1 MMPEKQTEATTKP
14 TAKYRSQ
21 FRIYVDVMSVIQRE
35 SNQAKPTRILYGANL
50 SHDRLV
56 KYLEELKALGVIQEI
71 AGGNGEKV
79 YSLTQK
85 GIEFMNNFRRVE
97 SFASAFGFK
106 I

>member
-1 MMPEKQTEATTKP
+1 MTLDTQGQPAKP

-21 FRIYVDVMSVIQRE
+21 LRIYVDVMYVIQRE

-56 KYLEELKALGVIQEI
+56 KYLEELEALGVIQETGTDDKI
-71 AGGNGEKV
+71 

-85 GIEFMNNFRRVE
+85 GTEFLNNFRRVE

>member
-1 MMPEKQTEATTKP
+1 MASEPGAAAKP

-21 FRIYVDVMSVIQRE
+21 FRIYVDVMRVIQRE

-56 KYLEELKALGVIQEI
+56 KYLEELKNLGVIQETGTEDKI
-71 AGGNGEKV
+71 

-85 GIEFMNNFRRVE
+85 GIEFLNNFRKVE
-97 SFASAFGFK
+97 SFASAFGFR

>member
-1 MMPEKQTEATTKP
+1 MISSEQGQAAKP
-14 TAKYRSQ
+14 VSKYRSQ
-21 FRIYVDVMSVIQRE
+21 FRIYVDIMHVIQRE
-35 SNQAKPTRILYGANL
+35 NNEAKPTRILYGANL

-56 KYLEELKALGVIQEI
+56 KYLEELKALGVIQE
-71 AGGNGEKV
+71 NGIDEKT

-85 GIEFMNNFRRVE
+85 GIEFLNNFRKVE

>member
-1 MMPEKQTEATTKP
+1 MTSEPVVASRP

-21 FRIYVDVMSVIQRE
+21 FRIYVDIMRVIQRE
-35 SNQAKPTRILYGANL
+35 DNQAKPTRILYGANL

-56 KYLEELKALGVIQEI
+56 KYLDELKGLGVIQET
-71 AGGNGEKV
+71 GTEDKV

-85 GIEFMNNFRRVE
+85 GIEFMNNFRKVE
-97 SFASAFGFK
+97 SFASAFGFR

>member
-1 MMPEKQTEATTKP
+1 MMPAKPPEAAKV

-21 FRIYVDVMSVIQRE
+21 FRIYVDIMSVIQRE

-50 SHDRLV
+50 SHDRLI
-56 KYLEELKALGVIQEI
+56 KYLEELKGLGVIAETGTDDKI
-71 AGGNGEKV
+71 

>member
-1 MMPEKQTEATTKP
+1 MISSEAGP
-14 TAKYRSQ
+14 VARPAMKYRSQ
-21 FRIYVDVMSVIQRE
+21 LRIYVDVMRVIQRE
-35 SNQAKPTRILYGANL
+35 GNQAKPTRILYGANL

-56 KYLEELKALGVIQEI
+56 KYVEELKTLGVIQES
-71 AGGNGEKV
+71 GTDDKV

-85 GIEFMNNFRRVE
+85 GIEFMNNFRKVE